1 MDMRETA
8 QLNGKQKG
16 SKNSQYGTCWVHNSE
31 KSIRIK
37 KEELESYLQQGYI
50 KGGKMFKPI
59 EEYNYAKNKGP
70 NHPQYGCCWIHNDS
84 QSIIIKKEELESYL
98 QQGYIKGRKIF
109 KK

>member
-1 MDMRETA
+1 M
-8 QLNGKQKG
+8 NGAAALMVVVCNTVNVVPTGKH
-16 SKNSQYGTCWVHNSE
+16 SKF
-31 KSIRIK
+31 
-37 KEELESYLQQGYI
+37 ESYLQQSYI

>member
-1 MDMRETA
+1 MRETA

-16 SKNSQYGTCWVHNSE
+16 SKNSQYGT
-31 KSIRIK
+31 
-37 KEELESYLQQGYI
+37 
-50 KGGKMFKPI
+50 
-59 EEYNYAKNKGP
+59 
-70 NHPQYGCCWIHNDS
+70 CWIHNDS